1 MCMLG
6 HAYVQTST
14 TSRLAVLCSLVVGAV
29 CAGRGRRLQQPHP
42 QVSVLAC
49 SRSGTLF
56 ALCVPA
62 RDTAVV
68 VRYVIFHFAHLVMH
82 RPFLAQ
88 YRVVPVY
95 YTAVST
101 CTFPMLFGWLG
112 VIRCANHHHYYQ
124 LFIIA
129 YGSLRG
135 LRIGGAFL
143 GLPLC

>member
-1 MCMLG
+1 MLG

-95 YTAVST
+95 YTAVHVL
-101 CTFPMLFGWLG
+101 FPCFSGGL
-112 VIRCANHHHYYQ
+112 VSYVAQTITT
-124 LFIIA
+124 IIS
-129 YGSLRG
+129 YL
-135 LRIGGAFL
+135 L
-143 GLPLC
+143 